1 MAGTYEFLP
10 FYYIYCIFSWLYQI
24 KALFLQKKKV
34 FAEIIRMNDFI
45 IPFPQFR
52 PEPDDVFYHY
62 CSAESFKAIIENK
75 TLRFCDLYHMN
86 DKTELKH
93 GYFLFKTLLK
103 ESDMPAEQQKLILS
117 AFNDIKNRFM
127 LLSMSFSKIPDQ
139 LSQWRGYAD
148 DGKGF
153 CIGFKASEL
162 EDLPINILKAEYN
175 IDNQCNLITNAINIL
190 KDNLDDKSYN
200 IIAGLMELFALLK
213 NESFSEEHEYRLVH
227 SVFIDIDY
235 EERIY
240 DIWKLDKK
248 YRDYIKDDISFS
260 LVDNIPTPYVDLFFN
275 IHNREPISNVIIGP
289 KNNSEEIDVHL
300 FLKSN
305 NIKGVNVSKSTSSY
319 R

>member
-1 MAGTYEFLP
+1 MVISNKKT
-10 FYYIYCIFSWLYQI
+10 IFA
-24 KALFLQKKKV
+24 KEKV
-34 FAEIIRMNDFI
+34 FAKITRMNNLI

-52 PEPDDVFYHY
+52 PEPNDIMYHY

-75 TLRFCDLYHMN
+75 TSRFCDLYHMN
-86 DKTELKH
+86 DKTELMH
-93 GYFLFKTLLK
+93 GYFLFKTMLK
-103 ESDMPAEQQKLILS
+103 ESDMSAEQQQLILS
-117 AFNDIKNRFM
+117 TFNDIKNRFM
-127 LLSMSFSKIPDQ
+127 LLSISFSKTPDQ

-162 EDLPINILKAEYN
+162 ENLPVNILKVEYD
-175 IDNQCNLITNAINIL
+175 IDNQCRLIANAINIL
-190 KDNLDDKSYN
+190 NDNFEDKSYN

-213 NESFSEEHEYRLVH
+213 NKSFSEEHEYRLVH
-227 SVFIDIDY
+227 SVFIDIDN
-235 EERIY
+235 EGGIY
-240 DIWKLDKK
+240 DIWKLDKN
-248 YRDYIKDDISFS
+248 YRDYIKDDIRFRI
-260 LVDNIPTPYVDLFFN
+260 VDNVPTPYVDLFFN

-305 NIKGVNVSKSTSSY
+305 NIKGVNVSISTSSY